1 MLFTVYSVKN
11 LLFHKPNVHY
21 RLRNL
26 SNMISYKNSNIS
38 AKFEILTLENYR
50 SHRSIFLVVQTKF
63 STVSTGWIY
72 SSSWY
77 FKTLQTA
84 EFWKKKHH
92 SRYFVSNTP
101 RNNFTSYEK
110 QLLVALQKK
119 ANIFSPRLC
128 LTLKIKSNGSL

>member
-21 RLRNL
+21 KLRNL
-26 SNMISYKNSNIS
+26 SNVISYKNSNIS
-38 AKFEILTLENYR
+38 AKFEIVTLENYR

-84 EFWKKKHH
+84 EFWKKH

-110 QLLVALQKK
+110 QLLVTLQKK
-119 ANIFSPRLC
+119 ANVGFRESFRKRGTKGLQI
-128 LTLKIKSNGSL
+128 